1 MYLLFRFESAQQ
13 LSHLQDMGRFMEYV
27 IAYAS
32 PDVEPLIDT
41 RALDATVLTEEVAK
55 ALPYLYVGWKGT
67 VKLKLGSVANR
78 FKLHTDIFSSLEEE
92 NQPDS
97 VAIYNITDEEEAN
110 TVKLGQA
117 ILRKKLN
124 RHYELEYKSAS
135 LQSDMLESATW
146 EQQKDEAIAYTADNS
161 APVPMLTALA
171 AARSI
176 TVAEM
181 VTLVNNAVTAYN
193 TSITTLL
200 AGRQAVEK
208 EIKELTTIAS
218 VNKIL
223 HTRFGTAMSEA
234 QMLVEGV
241 ETPATLNL

>member
-1 MYLLFRFESAQQ
+1 MYLLFRFEDPKQ
-13 LSHLQDMGRFMEYV
+13 LQHLQDMGRFMEYV

-32 PDVEPLIDT
+32 EDVAPIIDMQ
-41 RALDATVLTEEVAK
+41 ALDATVLTEEVAK

-67 VKLKLGSVANR
+67 VKLKIGSVANR
-78 FKLHTDIFSSLEEE
+78 FKLHTDIFSSLEQE

-97 VAIYNITDEEEAN
+97 VAIYTINDEEIAN

-124 RHYELEYKSAS
+124 RHYVEEFKKLNLEA
-135 LQSDMLESATW
+135 DMLETATW
-146 EQQKDEAIAYTADNS
+146 EQQKAEAIAYTADSS
-161 APVPMLTALA
+161 ASVPMLTALA

-176 TVAEM
+176 TVAQM
-181 VTLVNNAVTAYN
+181 VTLVNDAVTAYN
-193 TSITTLL
+193 TSITNLL
-200 AGRQAVEK
+200 AGRQTVEK

-234 QMLVEGV
+234 QMVVEGV